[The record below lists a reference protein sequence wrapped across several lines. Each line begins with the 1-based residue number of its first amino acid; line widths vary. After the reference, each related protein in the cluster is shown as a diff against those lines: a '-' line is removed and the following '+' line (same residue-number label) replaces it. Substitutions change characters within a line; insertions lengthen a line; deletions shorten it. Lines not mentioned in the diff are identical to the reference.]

1 MTSLGSSVPCFNL
14 ADPLTVDGACSHVEA
29 YLDGQLDLL
38 AEHERSHVCSLLAA
52 TLAHRAVIEGQL
64 HKPPP
69 APADAAPPGDG
80 GEAKD
85 PVAAALARTPATGV
99 HFQRTTSAA
108 LPADDSAPTTRAST
122 RCGPRA
128 APEHERDQP
137 RRGSGRCGRTASDG
151 AARAPRGAAEL
162 VRHQNPPQTPL
173 QPSS

>member
-64 HKPPP
+64 HKPLP

-85 PVAAALARTPATGV
+85 PVAAAHEARAKEKLKHLDWRGWCAHPARV
-99 HFQRTTSAA
+99 PPPRRPA
-108 LPADDSAPTTRAST
+108 LLKSLPRRQPPQFRSSRSVPLKQFRSSPWSSPSAPRRRTRST
-122 RCGPRA
+122 RR
-128 APEHERDQP
+128 
-137 RRGSGRCGRTASDG
+137 S
-151 AARAPRGAAEL
+151 
-162 VRHQNPPQTPL
+162 
-173 QPSS
+173 